1 MGKKAAPQA
10 NIPGLPPA
18 APKQAPA
25 PKKEKAAPKQEAV
38 PSEAVAP
45 KAAAKKA
52 PAAPKEV
59 PVPKAAASPE
69 AAPQA
74 VKPPA
79 AAKAK
84 AAAAGA
90 KAPAAKA
97 AGAKAAGAKAK
108 VSQPEPPVVEPVTE
122 TDEAKKKKTR
132 RGGAKKKAG
141 DGPGDYDDE
150 PTTKATI
157 NNLAKQEAD
166 AAAAAAAK
174 DPDLEA
180 INKKVCIAE
189 SQIAKGGAGYTLR
202 KELESVM
209 EEIDKQVALKKAKV
223 PKATGPAAMLAQ
235 SMQELEEAE
244 GADFDLGM
252 LEDVRKQL
260 DDARAAEVYGALKT
274 SMAAL
279 KARCEASVKS
289 LASSAQ
295 SNAANASGGKGA
307 GKNDAL
313 LQEQREAAALEN
325 ATRRLATLIGKE
337 GEVIP
342 ASSVF
347 RQSFTLD
354 PEVMAYLFLPPHS
367 FKQRF
372 ERHHHVVIEGNRG
385 PKGAGKTAS
394 SVPKDL
400 TLTGAG
406 SAEVEKCSAALQAFD
421 SYSDTKEEVEI
432 GYTLKDELEHEF
444 SVICVKPRTSKGT
457 TIYGSKA
464 NVAKA
469 FALAMSPKDQGPSIS
484 AIVTIDTSK
493 VQAMRPL
500 LNGWRIT
507 TEADIKVDAPDSG
520 LAKIT
525 IKAKSQEAVDA
536 AKEKVQT
543 FDTAMAIEVFKCDAV
558 RVQQTS
564 RMAYREAT
572 EAHKDVSVA
581 RDDEGLRLVG
591 PPAEVKQLKE
601 KLQVLAKKSTQET
614 VKHEVPAEQIR
625 IFGRE
630 NLQQIS
636 KNSGADVRRSRED
649 GDNSLVIVGDE
660 DAIQQAKSA
669 IEEVLEKEGA
679 TDSLSISE
687 ELVRALLINSGAK
700 IRDIEKRIGVSVN
713 IDKKDKKDTKVMLLG
728 SASGLQDA
736 KSELEEMQAQI
747 DKEIAETHTS
757 NVEVP
762 TEHVRFIIGPKGREL
777 NKIRETCGVQ
787 VNVRD
792 SGDETSIVE
801 VKGKE
806 DDVAKAEAMIQEI
819 LASTDTLPVRDATQS
834 KGKAQGKGKSKEQE
848 PNPKKGAAPKAEAF
862 KEGEMDFPTLGGD
875 AKADDK
881 PKTAALGAWGK
892 KAEEKEAKKSQP
904 SADNVESFP
913 ELGAKKAQ
921 PAATQAAAP
930 SPASKQSFPD
940 LNGKASPKQDEEEDP
955 EEAPEDDEEEEKQE
969 EEEEQ
974 QEEEEKE
981 DEAEAEG
988 EGDGD
993 DPFAMMSGMGEEAVY
1008 QVTMVPDAK
1017 EEMEAPA
1024 APEEAEDVD
1033 DPFAMMSGMGE
1044 EQVYKVTLVDEPKEE
1059 PAAAV
1064 QEVAKPAGP
1073 KPVISEAPGFEEK
1086 ESDFPSLGGGKA
1098 NAGPKTKGWGLNKK

>member
-1 MGKKAAPQA
+1 MGKKAAVQA
-10 NIPGLPPA
+10 NIPGMPPP

-38 PSEAVAP
+38 PEAVAPP

-52 PAAPKEV
+52 AAAPKE
-59 PVPKAAASPE
+59 PVPKAAATPE
-69 AAPQA
+69 TAPQA
-74 VKPPA
+74 PP

-97 AGAKAAGAKAK
+97 AGAKAGAKAK
-108 VSQPEPPVVEPVTE
+108 ASQPEPPVVEPVTE
-122 TDEAKKKKTR
+122 ADEAKKKKTR

-141 DGPGDYDDE
+141 DGDDFADE
-150 PTTKATI
+150 VTTKATV

-166 AAAAAAAK
+166 RAAAAASK

-189 SQIAKGGAGYTLR
+189 SQIAKGGAGYPLR
-202 KELESVM
+202 KELENVM
-209 EEIDKQVALKKAKV
+209 EEIDKQVASKKAKV

-235 SMQELEEAE
+235 SLQELEEAE

-279 KARCEASVKS
+279 KARCEAGIKTI
-289 LASSAQ
+289 ASAAQ
-295 SNAANASGGKGA
+295 SNANSGGKGSGA

-313 LQEQREAAALEN
+313 LQEQREAAALQN
-325 ATRRLATLIGKE
+325 ATRRLATLLGKE
-337 GEVIP
+337 GEDIP

-347 RQSFTLD
+347 RQTLTLD

-372 ERHHHVVIEGNRG
+372 ERHHHVVIEGNRA

-394 SVPKDL
+394 TVPKDL

-406 SAEVEKCSAALQAFD
+406 SAEVEKCSAALQSFD
-421 SYSDTKEEVEI
+421 SYSETKEEVEI
-432 GYTLKDELEHEF
+432 GYTLKDEIEHEF

-457 TIYGSKA
+457 TLYGSKA
-464 NVAKA
+464 NVSKA
-469 FALAMSPKDQGPSIS
+469 FARAMAPKAEGPMVS
-484 AIVTIDTSK
+484 ATLTIDAAK
-493 VQAMRPL
+493 VQAMRSL

-507 TEADIKVDAPDSG
+507 TEADIKVDAPESG
-520 LAKIT
+520 PAKIT

-543 FDTAMAIEVFKCDAV
+543 FDKAMAMEVFQCDAV

-572 EAHKDVSVA
+572 EAHKDVIVA
-581 RDDEGLRLVG
+581 RDEEGLRLVG

-601 KLQVLAKKSTQET
+601 KLQVLAKKSAQET
-614 VKHEVPAEQIR
+614 TKFEVSAEQIR

-636 KNSGADVRRSRED
+636 RKSGADVRRSRD
-649 GDNSLVIVGDE
+649 SGDNSLAIVGDE
-660 DAIQQAKSA
+660 EAIQKAKSA
-669 IEEVLEKEGA
+669 IQEVLEKEGA

-687 ELVRALLINSGAK
+687 ELVKALLINSGAK
-700 IRDIEKRIGVSVN
+700 IRDIEKRLGVSMN
-713 IDKKDKKDTKVMLLG
+713 IDKKDTKVMLLG

-736 KSELEEMQAQI
+736 KAELEEMQAQI
-747 DKEIAETHTS
+747 DKEAAETHIS

-762 TEHVRFIIGPKGREL
+762 SEHIRFIIGPKGREL
-777 NKIRETCGVQ
+777 KKIRDTCGVQ

-792 SGDETSIVE
+792 SGEETSIVE

-806 DDVAKAEAMIQEI
+806 DDVVKAEAMIQEI
-819 LASTDTLPVRDATQS
+819 LATSDKVPVRDADKS
-834 KGKAQGKGKSKEQE
+834 KGKGKNKSKEEGKGKGKSKGQE
-848 PNPKKGAAPKAEAF
+848 ASPKKEYAPKAEAF

-875 AKADDK
+875 GKAPAQEADDK

-892 KAEEKEAKKSQP
+892 KAEEKEAKKAQP
-904 SADNVESFP
+904 TDSVESFP
-913 ELGAKKAQ
+913 TLGAKKAQ
-921 PAATQAAAP
+921 PEAAAA
-930 SPASKQSFPD
+930 SPV
-940 LNGKASPKQDEEEDP
+940 LNGKASPKQVPEEDP
-955 EEAPEDDEEEEKQE
+955 EEAPEEEQEADEKEVEAEEEDQE
-969 EEEEQ
+969 
-974 QEEEEKE
+974 
-981 DEAEAEG
+981 AGAC
-988 EGDGD
+988 D
-993 DPFAMMSGMGEEAVY
+993 DPFAMMSGMGEEVVY
-1008 QVTMVPDAK
+1008 QVTLMDEAK
-1017 EEMEAPA
+1017 EEPEAAAASEAAA
-1024 APEEAEDVD
+1024 APEAATAPEAAEDVD

-1044 EQVYKVTLVDEPKEE
+1044 EQVYKVTLMDEAPEE
-1059 PAAAV
+1059 PAVAV
-1064 QEVAKPAGP
+1064 QEVAKPASP
-1073 KPVISEAPGFEEK
+1073 EPVKEEAPGFQET
-1086 ESDFPSLGGGKA
+1086 ESDFPTLGGAKA
-1098 NAGPKTKGWGLNKK
+1098 AAPKSKSWATLFPKK